1 MKRITAL
8 FIFFICILVFNV
20 YGAESINVIVD
31 GKNISF
37 SDATPQVISGRTMV
51 PVRAIFKAIGADVI
65 WESEEEKITAVK
77 GKDTL
82 IMTLNSRIIYTNGS
96 RSEMDCEPEVINGR
110 TFIPARYAVEA
121 FGYSVSWNCEN
132 KSVIIKSGGNDVRV
146 HFIDVGQGDCTVI
159 YDNGHCMVIDGG
171 ESENGDKIVNYIKGL
186 GINEIDYIIATHP
199 HADHIGGLCNVI
211 SSFKVSNIIMP
222 DAVSS
227 SKVFEN
233 LLSAAEKSNAK
244 VIKAEAG
251 NKYKLGLS
259 EFTVIGPVKPD
270 ENLNNNSVVIKLV
283 YGNNSILFTGD
294 AEKEEENDIINTGA
308 DISSEVLKVGHHGS
322 TTSTSDEFVNKAN
335 PRYAVI
341 CVGKNNSYSHPSS
354 DVITKLEKL
363 GVSIYRTDT
372 MGNIDMTLD
381 GDNVS
386 VVTYREKSTINI
398 AEEVNYVLNTLSKK
412 VHKPNCSAVSKI
424 SDKNRVSYSG
434 DLDELIEEGYSAC
447 GICRPF

>member
-1 MKRITAL
+1 M
-8 FIFFICILVFNV
+8 
-20 YGAESINVIVD
+20 
-31 GKNISF
+31 
-37 SDATPQVISGRTMV
+37 
-51 PVRAIFKAIGADVI
+51 
-65 WESEEEKITAVK
+65 
-77 GKDTL
+77 
-82 IMTLNSRIIYTNGS
+82 
-96 RSEMDCEPEVINGR
+96 
-110 TFIPARYAVEA
+110 
-121 FGYSVSWNCEN
+121 
-132 KSVIIKSGGNDVRV
+132 
-146 HFIDVGQGDCTVI
+146 
-159 YDNGHCMVIDGG
+159 
-171 ESENGDKIVNYIKGL
+171 
-186 GINEIDYIIATHP
+186 
-199 HADHIGGLCNVI
+199 
-211 SSFKVSNIIMP
+211 
-222 DAVSS
+222 
-227 SKVFEN
+227 
-233 LLSAAEKSNAK
+233 LSAAEKSNAK

-294 AEKEEENDIINTGA
+294 AEKEEESDIINTGA

-354 DVITKLEKL
+354 DIITKLEKL

-381 GDNVS
+381 GNNVS
-386 VVTYREKSTINI
+386 VVTYREKSTINS
-398 AEEVNYVLNTLSKK
+398 AEGMKYVLNTLSKK